1 MNEIELLRSK
11 VNSLEAELAGIYKR
25 RLALDAMD
33 AYKAHATTHAQEIA
47 DEAAA
52 MLVRF
57 GAHPDTYPHVADFL
71 GLRMASDTLRREVQ
85 P

>member
-11 VNSLEAELAGIYKR
+11 INSLEAELEGIYKR

-47 DEAAA
+47 DEAAG

-57 GAHPDTYPHVADFL
+57 DAHPDTYPRTAEFL
-71 GLRMASDTLRREVQ
+71 RLRRASDAATKNAYA
-85 P
+85 

>member
-1 MNEIELLRSK
+1 MNDTNDFTAAI
-11 VNSLEAELAGIYKR
+11 A
-25 RLALDAMD
+25 AMN
-33 AYKAHATTHAQEIA
+33 AYKEYAVTHAQEIA
-47 DEAAA
+47 NEAAA

-71 GLRMASDTLRREVQ
+71 GLRMASDVATKEVL